1 MAEEYGIQAGVPI
14 ISPDV
19 DNGNTPYTT
28 INGRGFLNM
37 DKSNLRIVLR

>member
-1 MAEEYGIQAGVPI
+1 MAKEYGIQAGVPI

-28 INGRGFLNM
+28 INGRGF
-37 DKSNLRIVLR
+37 